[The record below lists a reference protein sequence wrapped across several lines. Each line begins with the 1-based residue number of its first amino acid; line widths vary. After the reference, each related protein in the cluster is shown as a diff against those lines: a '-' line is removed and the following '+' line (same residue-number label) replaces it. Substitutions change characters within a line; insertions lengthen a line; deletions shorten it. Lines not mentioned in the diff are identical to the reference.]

1 MNKMNLIILILL
13 SSIMYSQ
20 TNVLQNIIKAT
31 KSINTVE
38 QKNLSKAKSHERA
51 GLIKEADLIYS
62 QLFEQNPSSQQI
74 FESYKNFLKKQGD
87 WNKLII
93 ISKTYAENISDSPY
107 GKLALADTYFIIG
120 EDDTAYILFDE
131 LFTNYS
137 SDMKILKRFISKLI
151 YNNKIEYAE
160 KKIYKIR
167 IKHKDPDFYSMD
179 LGKAYLSKME
189 YEKSLDEY
197 ILYLNNN
204 INHMNL
210 VRNRLMAFPSND
222 NIKKI
227 IEKKLKANT
236 SKISNIV
243 LAEYQF
249 KWKNYSEAYNLMMKN
264 YLNEQSLYNF
274 SIDMMMTEQFEYA
287 EKILSHLLNSDNKN
301 IVELSIYQLA
311 TILESK
317 AEKKIFEL
325 PISDKF
331 MENSFSQIDQF
342 NRSKLN
348 LNADSIID
356 AITMY
361 DSLIVNFNNA
371 EAKFKLAKLNFLI
384 NKDYEKAILSF
395 MELEKKATQKTI
407 RFLSGIEI
415 IDLYILNNNINQEL
429 LDLINSYKK
438 KYKKESE
445 QALLDLKLNLI
456 YFYTKDFEKV
466 SENLKEKLK
475 TLSKDSDYYNDF
487 VDGLTMIMLFNNNE
501 EELSMLSDSF
511 LSIKQGDIDKALLIL
526 TDLNKSESNI
536 VENLSSYYKSYIYIY
551 KNDYKLALDQLSIID
566 GDDIFSQ
573 LSKLLLAEIKD
584 YIQDDING
592 AIDVYLN
599 FLENYE
605 SSIYYEDIRLRLRE
619 LIG

>member
-1 MNKMNLIILILL
+1 M
-13 SSIMYSQ
+13 
-20 TNVLQNIIKAT
+20 T
-31 KSINTVE
+31 
-38 QKNLSKAKSHERA
+38 
-51 GLIKEADLIYS
+51 
-62 QLFEQNPSSQQI
+62 
-74 FESYKNFLKKQGD
+74 
-87 WNKLII
+87 
-93 ISKTYAENISDSPY
+93 
-107 GKLALADTYFIIG
+107 
-120 EDDTAYILFDE
+120 
-131 LFTNYS
+131 
-137 SDMKILKRFISKLI
+137 
-151 YNNKIEYAE
+151 
-160 KKIYKIR
+160 
-167 IKHKDPDFYSMD
+167 
-179 LGKAYLSKME
+179 
-189 YEKSLDEY
+189 
-197 ILYLNNN
+197 
-204 INHMNL
+204 
-210 VRNRLMAFPSND
+210 FPSND

-227 IEKKLKANT
+227 IEKKLKANA
-236 SKISNIV
+236 SKVSNIV

-274 SIDMMMTEQFEYA
+274 SIDMMMIEEFEYA
-287 EKILSHLLNSDNKN
+287 EKILSHLLNSENKN

-331 MENSFSQIDQF
+331 MENSFSQINQF

-348 LNADSIID
+348 LNANSIID
-356 AITMY
+356 AIAMY
-361 DSLIVNFNNA
+361 DSLIVNFDNT

-384 NKDYEKAILSF
+384 NKDYEKAITSF
-395 MELEKKATQKTI
+395 LELEKKATQKTI

-415 IDLYILNNNINQEL
+415 IDLHILSNNINQEL
-429 LDLINSYKK
+429 LDLINNYKK
-438 KYKKESE
+438 KYKKDNE

-475 TLSKDSDYYNDF
+475 TLSKDSAYYNDF

-511 LSIKQGDIDKALLIL
+511 LSIKQGDVNKALSIL

-592 AIDVYLN
+592 AIDVYLD

>member
-1 MNKMNLIILILL
+1 MNLIILILF
-13 SSIMYSQ
+13 SSIIYPQPNM
-20 TNVLQNIIKAT
+20 LENIIRAT

-38 QKNLSKAKSHERA
+38 QKNLSKARSHERA

-62 QLFEQNPSSQQI
+62 QLFEKNPSSKEI
-74 FESYKNFLKKQGD
+74 FTSYKSFLKKQEN
-87 WNKLII
+87 WNKLIM
-93 ISKTYAENISDSPY
+93 ISKIYAENLSDSPY
-107 GKLALADTYFIIG
+107 GKLSLADTYLIVG
-120 EDDTAYILFDE
+120 EDNEAYVLFDD
-131 LFTNYS
+131 LFSNYS
-137 SDMKILKRFISKLI
+137 SDIKILKRFIAKLI
-151 YNNKIEYAE
+151 YNNKIQYAE

-167 IKHKDPDFYSMD
+167 TGYNHPDFYAMD
-179 LGKAYLSKME
+179 LGSIYLSKME

-210 VRNRLMAFPSND
+210 VRSKLMAFPNND

-227 IEKKLKANT
+227 IEKKLKANA
-236 SKISNIV
+236 SKISNVV

-249 KWKNYSEAYNLMMKN
+249 KWKSYNEAYDLMMKN
-264 YLNEQSLYNF
+264 YLNEESLYNF
-274 SIDMMMTEQFEYA
+274 SNDMMMIEQFEYA
-287 EKILSHLLNSDNKN
+287 EKILSYLLNSNDKN

-317 AEKKIFEL
+317 AEKKLFRL

-331 MENSFSQIDQF
+331 MENSFSQINQL
-342 NRSKLN
+342 NGGSLN
-348 LNADSIID
+348 LNRDSVID
-356 AITMY
+356 AIMMY
-361 DSLIVNFNNA
+361 DSLIVNFNNS
-371 EAKFKLAKLNFLI
+371 EAKFKLTKLNFLI
-384 NKDYEKAILSF
+384 NKDYEKAISSF
-395 MELEKKATQKTI
+395 VELEKKANNKRTQ
-407 RFLSGIEI
+407 FLSGIEI
-415 IDLYILNNNINQEL
+415 IDLHILNNNIDEGL
-429 LDLINSYKK
+429 LDLIKNYKK
-438 KYKKESE
+438 KYKKENE

-456 YFYTKDFEKV
+456 YFYIKDFEKV

-475 TLSKDSDYYNDF
+475 SLSKDSTYYNDF
-487 VDGLTMIMLFNNNE
+487 LDGLTMIMLFNNNE

-511 LSIKQGDIDKALLIL
+511 LNMNQGNIDIALSIL
-526 TDLNKSESNI
+526 TDLNNSESTI
-536 VENLSSYYKSYIYIY
+536 VANLSSYYKSYIYIY
-551 KNDYKLALDQLSIID
+551 IYDYKLALEQLSIIN

-573 LSKLLLAEIKD
+573 LSKLLLAEMKD

>member
-1 MNKMNLIILILL
+1 MNLIILILF
-13 SSIMYSQ
+13 SSIIYPQPNM
-20 TNVLQNIIKAT
+20 LENIIRAT

-38 QKNLSKAKSHERA
+38 QKNLSKARSHERA

-62 QLFEQNPSSQQI
+62 QLFEKNPSSKEI
-74 FESYKNFLKKQGD
+74 FTSYKSFLKKQEN
-87 WNKLII
+87 WNKLIM
-93 ISKTYAENISDSPY
+93 ISKIYAENLSDSPY
-107 GKLALADTYFIIG
+107 GKLSLADTYLIVG
-120 EDDTAYILFDE
+120 EDNEAYVLFDD
-131 LFTNYS
+131 LFSNYS
-137 SDMKILKRFISKLI
+137 SDIKILKRFIAKLI
-151 YNNKIEYAE
+151 YNNKIQYAE

-167 IKHKDPDFYSMD
+167 TGYNHPDFYAMD
-179 LGKAYLSKME
+179 LGSIYLSKME

-210 VRNRLMAFPSND
+210 VRSKLMAFPNND

-227 IEKKLKANT
+227 IEKKLKANA
-236 SKISNIV
+236 SKISNVV

-249 KWKNYSEAYNLMMKN
+249 KWKNYNEAYDLMMKN
-264 YLNEQSLYNF
+264 YLNEESLYNF
-274 SIDMMMTEQFEYA
+274 SNDMMMIEQFEYA
-287 EKILSHLLNSDNKN
+287 EKILSYLLNSNDKN

-317 AEKKIFEL
+317 AEKKLFRL

-331 MENSFSQIDQF
+331 MENSFSQINQL
-342 NRSKLN
+342 NGGSLN
-348 LNADSIID
+348 LNRDSVID
-356 AITMY
+356 AIMMY
-361 DSLIVNFNNA
+361 DSLIVNFNNS
-371 EAKFKLAKLNFLI
+371 EAKFKLTKLNFLI
-384 NKDYEKAILSF
+384 NKDYEKAISSF
-395 MELEKKATQKTI
+395 VELEKKANNKRTQ
-407 RFLSGIEI
+407 FLSGIEI
-415 IDLYILNNNINQEL
+415 IDLHILNNNIDEGL
-429 LDLINSYKK
+429 LDLIKNYKK
-438 KYKKESE
+438 KYKKENE

-456 YFYTKDFEKV
+456 YFYIKDFEKV

-475 TLSKDSDYYNDF
+475 SLSKDSTYYNDF
-487 VDGLTMIMLFNNNE
+487 LDGLTMIMLFNNNE

-511 LSIKQGDIDKALLIL
+511 LNMNQGNIDIALSIL
-526 TDLNKSESNI
+526 TDLNNSESTI
-536 VENLSSYYKSYIYIY
+536 IANLSSYYKSYIYIY
-551 KNDYKLALDQLSIID
+551 IYDYKLALEQLSIIN

-573 LSKLLLAEIKD
+573 LSKLLLAEMKD

>member
-1 MNKMNLIILILL
+1 MNLIILILF
-13 SSIMYSQ
+13 SSIIYPQPNM
-20 TNVLQNIIKAT
+20 LENIIRAT

-38 QKNLSKAKSHERA
+38 QKNLSKARSHERA

-62 QLFEQNPSSQQI
+62 QLFEKNPSSKEI
-74 FESYKNFLKKQGD
+74 FTSYKSFLKKQEN
-87 WNKLII
+87 WNKLIM
-93 ISKTYAENISDSPY
+93 ISKIYAENLSDSPY
-107 GKLALADTYFIIG
+107 GKLSLADTYLIVG
-120 EDDTAYILFDE
+120 EDNEAYVLFDD
-131 LFTNYS
+131 LFSNYS
-137 SDMKILKRFISKLI
+137 SDIKILKRFIAKLI
-151 YNNKIEYAE
+151 YNNKIQYAE

-167 IKHKDPDFYSMD
+167 TGYNHPDFYAMD
-179 LGKAYLSKME
+179 LGSIYLSKME

-210 VRNRLMAFPSND
+210 VRSKLMAFPNND

-227 IEKKLKANT
+227 IEKKLKANA
-236 SKISNIV
+236 SKISNVV

-249 KWKNYSEAYNLMMKN
+249 KWKNYNEAYDLMMKN
-264 YLNEQSLYNF
+264 YLNEESLYNF
-274 SIDMMMTEQFEYA
+274 SNDMMMIEQFEYA
-287 EKILSHLLNSDNKN
+287 EKILSYLLNSNDKN

-317 AEKKIFEL
+317 AEKKLFRL

-331 MENSFSQIDQF
+331 MENSFSQINQL
-342 NRSKLN
+342 NGGSLN
-348 LNADSIID
+348 LNRDSVID
-356 AITMY
+356 AIMMY
-361 DSLIVNFNNA
+361 DSLIVNFNNS
-371 EAKFKLAKLNFLI
+371 EAKFKLTKLNFLI
-384 NKDYEKAILSF
+384 NKDYEKAISSF
-395 MELEKKATQKTI
+395 VELEKKANNKRTQ
-407 RFLSGIEI
+407 FLSGIEI
-415 IDLYILNNNINQEL
+415 IDLHILNNNIDEEL
-429 LDLINSYKK
+429 LDLIKNYKK
-438 KYKKESE
+438 KYKKENE

-456 YFYTKDFEKV
+456 YFYIKDFEKV

-475 TLSKDSDYYNDF
+475 SLSKDSTYYNDF
-487 VDGLTMIMLFNNNE
+487 LDGLTMIMLFNNNE

-511 LSIKQGDIDKALLIL
+511 LNINQGNIDIALSIL
-526 TDLNKSESNI
+526 TDLNNSESTI
-536 VENLSSYYKSYIYIY
+536 VANLSSYYKSYIYIY
-551 KNDYKLALDQLSIID
+551 IYDYKLALEQLSIIN

-573 LSKLLLAEIKD
+573 LSKLLLAEMKD